1 MSRGIDMSEDAVTRV
16 AIVGGARTPFAKAGT
31 AFKKY
36 TPLKLSVHAV
46 DGLLELLELEPDAV
60 EELVHGITVVDP
72 RVPHLAREVVFSSR
86 LPVEVKALTVTDN
99 CITRTSAI
107 HRSQLSLRE
116 ESRYDGLD
124 GL

>member
-1 MSRGIDMSEDAVTRV
+1 MSNYWKNSQNKCAEKG
-16 AIVGGARTPFAKAGT
+16 VG
-31 AFKKY
+31 
-36 TPLKLSVHAV
+36 S
-46 DGLLELLELEPDAV
+46 DGLLEMLELEPEAV
-60 EELVHGITVVDP
+60 EELAHGITVVDP

-99 CITRTSAI
+99 CITGTSAI

-116 ESRYDGLD
+116 EPRYDGLD